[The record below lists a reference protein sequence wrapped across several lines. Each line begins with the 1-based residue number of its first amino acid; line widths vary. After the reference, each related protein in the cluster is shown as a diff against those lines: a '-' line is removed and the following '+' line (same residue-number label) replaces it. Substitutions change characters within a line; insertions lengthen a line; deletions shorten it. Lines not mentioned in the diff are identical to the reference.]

1 MKSNAE
7 AGAAPVGYN
16 GGYDVSMMQPG
27 VNAVQF
33 PQMILNNTRDRV
45 ISFNQSL
52 QMYEQQLGQVMEDL
66 QLMVQ
71 DVNALRAQY
80 EEALSEKRSI
90 EALATHAE
98 KRVQEVKE
106 IVDRYVG
113 VKDAVV
119 ASDGFTYERETISSY
134 IDGCKEAGGTPTSYQ
149 TEKPLTS
156 LLIPNRSLKTLVD
169 RLVTLQ
175 KTELASSPAAAD
187 GVPVHPKPIATG
199 RANNNN
205 NAGGESMPRRMHGGK
220 DNSAPVELNAKGE
233 RVHPCIRVYG
243 YCNYNE
249 SCAYAKYPYD
259 ACLSNLKNKCRFK
272 NQCHE
277 RHVEFRGPLDDFGN
291 PIAASQGLN
300 NNNSNSNQHHDKNAS
315 AESSEDYVTKA

>member
-1 MKSNAE
+1 MKSKIE
-7 AGAAPVGYN
+7 ADAAAMGACHGDAMMGPAMNTSEPMQSVYNRTQKRVPVF
-16 GGYDVSMMQPG
+16 QE
-27 VNAVQF
+27 
-33 PQMILNNTRDRV
+33 
-45 ISFNQSL
+45 SL
-52 QMYEQQLGQVMEDL
+52 MMYEQQMMQVMEDL
-66 QLMVQ
+66 RTLAM
-71 DVNALRAQY
+71 DVNALRAHY
-80 EEALSEKRSI
+80 EEALQEKLYI
-90 EALATHAE
+90 ENLAAQAE
-98 KRVQEVKE
+98 KRVQDVKD

-175 KTELASSPAAAD
+175 KAEPMPPTPAD
-187 GVPVHPKPIATG
+187 RTPVQQHPKLTTTG
-199 RANNNN
+199 RPGNVPGNQHD
-205 NAGGESMPRRMHGGK
+205 GQRRNMHVAGK
-220 DNSAPVELNAKGE
+220 DSSSPVELNAKRE

-277 RHVEFRGPLDDFGN
+277 RHVEFRGPLDDYGN
-291 PIAASQGLN
+291 PLSANQAPHQENSASG
-300 NNNSNSNQHHDKNAS
+300 S
-315 AESSEDYVTKA
+315 V

>member
-1 MKSNAE
+1 MKSNTE
-7 AGAAPVGYN
+7 AGGALFGYN
-16 GGYDVSMMQPG
+16 GGYDGGVMQPG
-27 VNAVQF
+27 MNSVEY
-33 PQMILNNTRDRV
+33 PQMVFNNTRDRV
-45 ISFNQSL
+45 LGFNQSL
-52 QMYEQQLGQVMEDL
+52 QMYEQQMTPALEELQ
-66 QLMVQ
+66 QLMQ
-71 DVNALRAQY
+71 EANALRAQY
-80 EEALSEKRSI
+80 EEALAEKQSI
-90 EALATHAE
+90 ELLATRAE

-175 KTELASSPAAAD
+175 KAELTSSPAATD
-187 GVPVHPKPIATG
+187 GVPAHPKPIATG
-199 RANNNN
+199 RSNA
-205 NAGGESMPRRMHGGK
+205 AGGNTNDSAPRRNVHGSK
-220 DNSAPVELNAKGE
+220 ESAGAVELNAKGE

-277 RHVEFRGPLDDFGN
+277 RHVEFRGPLDDYGN
-291 PIAASQGLN
+291 PIAASQGAN
-300 NNNSNSNQHHDKNAS
+300 NHHNHHHHEKNALAEAAEDS
-315 AESSEDYVTKA
+315 AVRT

>member
-1 MKSNAE
+1 MMKSNVE
-7 AGAAPVGYN
+7 ADAAATGPYHCNGIMAPAMSANEPMQVVYNRTQKRVPV
-16 GGYDVSMMQPG
+16 
-27 VNAVQF
+27 F
-33 PQMILNNTRDRV
+33 RD
-45 ISFNQSL
+45 SL
-52 QMYEQQLGQVMEDL
+52 IMYEQQMVQVMEEL
-66 QLMVQ
+66 RTLTM
-71 DVNALRAQY
+71 DVNALRVHY
-80 EEALSEKRSI
+80 EEALQEKLYI
-90 EALATHAE
+90 ENLAAQAE
-98 KRVQEVKE
+98 KRVQDVKE

-134 IDGCKEAGGTPTSYQ
+134 IEGCKEAGGTPTSYQ

-175 KTELASSPAAAD
+175 KAEPTPPAPAD
-187 GVPVHPKPIATG
+187 RNPVQHHSKSITAG
-199 RANNNN
+199 RAGNISINQHE
-205 NAGGESMPRRMHGGK
+205 GQRRNMHGGGK
-220 DNSAPVELNAKGE
+220 DSSGPVELNAKGE

-277 RHVEFRGPLDDFGN
+277 RHVEFRGPLDDYGN
-291 PIAASQGLN
+291 CASTNQGPNQENIA
-300 NNNSNSNQHHDKNAS
+300 
-315 AESSEDYVTKA
+315 SEPVGEANK

>member
-1 MKSNAE
+1 MKSKVE
-7 AGAAPVGYN
+7 ADAPTMGACHGDGMTAPA
-16 GGYDVSMMQPG
+16 VSMNEPMQSVYNRAQKRVP
-27 VNAVQF
+27 V
-33 PQMILNNTRDRV
+33 LRD
-45 ISFNQSL
+45 NL
-52 QMYEQQLGQVMEDL
+52 MMYEQHMMQVMEDL
-66 QLMVQ
+66 RTLTM
-71 DVNALRAQY
+71 DMNALREHY
-80 EEALSEKRSI
+80 EEALQEKLYI
-90 EALATHAE
+90 ENLAAQAE
-98 KRVQEVKE
+98 KRVQDVSE
-106 IVDRYVG
+106 IVNRYVG

-175 KTELASSPAAAD
+175 KAEPAPPPTAD
-187 GVPVHPKPIATG
+187 RTPVQHQLKVTMTG
-199 RANNNN
+199 RPANVASNQHD
-205 NAGGESMPRRMHGGK
+205 GQRRNMHAGGK
-220 DNSAPVELNAKGE
+220 DSFAPVELNAKRE

-243 YCNYNE
+243 YCHYNE

-277 RHVEFRGPLDDFGN
+277 RHVEFRGPLDDYGN
-291 PIAASQGLN
+291 PLSANQGPH
-300 NNNSNSNQHHDKNAS
+300 Q
-315 AESSEDYVTKA
+315 EDPAPGSV

>member
-1 MKSNAE
+1 MKSNTE
-7 AGAAPVGYN
+7 AGAAPVGYS
-16 GGYDVSMMQPG
+16 GGYDGGMMQPG
-27 VNAVQF
+27 MNSVEY
-33 PQMILNNTRDRV
+33 PQMVFNNTRDRAMGL
-45 ISFNQSL
+45 NQSL
-52 QMYEQQLGQVMEDL
+52 QVYEQQLSQVMEDL

-80 EEALSEKRSI
+80 EDALSEKQSI
-90 EALATHAE
+90 ELLATRAE
-98 KRVQEVKE
+98 KRVQDVKE
-106 IVDRYVG
+106 IVNRYVG

-119 ASDGFTYERETISSY
+119 ASDGFTYERETISTY

-175 KTELASSPAAAD
+175 KAELTPSPAVD
-187 GVPVHPKPIATG
+187 GVPAHPKPIATG
-199 RANNNN
+199 RSNAND
-205 NAGGESMPRRMHGGK
+205 NAPRRNAHGSK
-220 DNSAPVELNAKGE
+220 DNSGPVELNAKGE

-243 YCNYNE
+243 YCNYND

-272 NQCHE
+272 GQCHE
-277 RHVEFRGPLDDFGN
+277 RHVEFRGPLDDYSN
-291 PIAASQGLN
+291 PIAASQGP
-300 NNNSNSNQHHDKNAS
+300 NSNHHNNHEKNAS
-315 AESSEDYVTKA
+315 AETAEDSAVKT

>member
-1 MKSNAE
+1 MKANNEGA
-7 AGAAPVGYN
+7 AAPVGFN
-16 GGYDVSMMQPG
+16 GGYDGMMQPG
-27 VNAVQF
+27 MVTAEF
-33 PQMILNNTRDRV
+33 PQMVFNNTRDRV
-45 ISFNQSL
+45 AGFNQSL
-52 QMYEQQLGQVMEDL
+52 QIYEQQLTQVMDDL

-80 EEALSEKRSI
+80 EEALSEKQNI
-90 EALATHAE
+90 DTLATRAE

-169 RLVTLQ
+169 RLATLQ
-175 KTELASSPAAAD
+175 KTELTSSPAAAETM
-187 GVPVHPKPIATG
+187 PAHPKPIATG
-199 RANNNN
+199 RGNNNNN
-205 NAGGESMPRRMHGGK
+205 NAGGGNTDSAPRRNMRGGK
-220 DNSAPVELNAKGE
+220 ESSGAVELNAKGE

-243 YCNYNE
+243 YCNYND

-277 RHVEFRGPLDDFGN
+277 RHMEFRGPLDDYGN
-291 PIAASQGLN
+291 PIAASQGP
-300 NNNSNSNQHHDKNAS
+300 NSNHHHH
-315 AESSEDYVTKA
+315 EKAAATEAADDSGVKA

>member
-16 GGYDVSMMQPG
+16 GGYDGGMVQPG
-27 VNAVQF
+27 MNTVEF
-33 PQMILNNTRDRV
+33 PQMVFNNTRDRV
-45 ISFNQSL
+45 LGFNQSL
-52 QMYEQQLGQVMEDL
+52 QMYEQQQNQVLDDL

-71 DVNALRAQY
+71 EVNALRAQY
-80 EEALSEKRSI
+80 EEALGEKQSI
-90 EALATHAE
+90 EMLAARAE

-119 ASDGFTYERETISSY
+119 ASDGFTYERETISNY

-175 KTELASSPAAAD
+175 KAELTSSPVAAD
-187 GVPVHPKPIATG
+187 GVPAHPKPIATG
-199 RANNNN
+199 RSN
-205 NAGGESMPRRMHGGK
+205 GGGGGSGNDSAPRRNVHGGK
-220 DNSAPVELNAKGE
+220 DGSGPVELNAKGE

-243 YCNYNE
+243 YCNYND

-277 RHVEFRGPLDDFGN
+277 RHVEFRGPLDDYGN
-291 PIAASQGLN
+291 PISASQGT
-300 NNNSNSNQHHDKNAS
+300 NSNSNNNSQEKNGSLEA
-315 AESSEDYVTKA
+315 ADNATAKA